1 MQIKKESKQRDWTI
15 QKENGMKMLQELNI
29 TYPIFYE
36 IVNKIVMQSYK
47 CK

>member
-1 MQIKKESKQRDWTI
+1 
-15 QKENGMKMLQELNI
+15 MKMLQELNI